1 MPKYEFAVSVIY
13 TQFIQIEAEDQEK
26 AFDLACE
33 TKDADIMN
41 ATTPEFDCVFNGE
54 ITNV

>member
-1 MPKYEFAVSVIY
+1 MPKYEFAVSVTY
-13 TQFIQIEAEDQEK
+13 TQFIQVEAEDQEK
-26 AFDLACE
+26 AFDFACE
-33 TKDADIMN
+33 TKDADIIN